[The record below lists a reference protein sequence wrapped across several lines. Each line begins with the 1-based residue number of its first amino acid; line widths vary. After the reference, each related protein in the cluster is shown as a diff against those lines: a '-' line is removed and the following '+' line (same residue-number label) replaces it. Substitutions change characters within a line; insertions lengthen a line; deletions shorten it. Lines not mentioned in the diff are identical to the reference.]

1 VCGFLFHT
9 PILKGGF
16 ILENKAIF
24 MQGTNNMVWKDIPV
38 PTIEDNQVL
47 IKVDAVGICGSDM
60 HYYQHGRIGD
70 FIVEGDFIL
79 GHEAAGFVVE
89 TGKNVKSLNVGD
101 RVALEPGKTC
111 GKCEFCKSGK
121 YNLCPDVEF
130 FATPPYH
137 GVFANYVAYEADMCF
152 KLPENVSTV
161 EGALVEPLSVGLHA
175 TGQGDVKLGDT
186 VVIFGTGCIG
196 LSTLLSSK
204 ARGASTIIVVDMME
218 SRLKKAKE
226 LGATHTVN
234 AREVNTIE
242 KIMELTNNRGADV
255 VIDTAG
261 AAATVKQTVHVMK
274 IGGTIVLVGMTP
286 EDETSFDFMKLM
298 SKEGQ
303 IKTIFRYRNLYP
315 VAINAIAS
323 GAIDIKSVVSHEF
336 DFEDTKEAFESIIKS
351 PDEVIKAVIRMK

>member
-1 VCGFLFHT
+1 M
-9 PILKGGF
+9 
-16 ILENKAIF
+16 ENKGIF

-38 PTIEDNQVL
+38 PAIKDNEVL
-47 IKVDAVGICGSDM
+47 IKVEAVGICGSDM

-79 GHEAAGFVVE
+79 GHEAAGTVVE
-89 TGKNVKSLNVGD
+89 AGKDVKYLKIGD

-111 GKCEFCKSGK
+111 GKCEFCKGGL

-137 GVFANYVAYEADMCF
+137 GVFVNYVNHPEDMCF
-152 KLPENVSTV
+152 KLPDNVSSI

-175 TGQGDVKLGDT
+175 TGQGGVKLGDT

-196 LSTLLSSK
+196 LSTLLASK

-218 SRLKKAKE
+218 NRLEKAKE
-226 LGATHTVN
+226 LGATYTVN
-234 AREVNTIE
+234 AREVNAVE
-242 KIMELTNNRGADV
+242 KILELTEGKGANV
-255 VIDTAG
+255 VLETAG
-261 AAATVKQTVHVMK
+261 ATATVKQTVDVLK
-274 IGGTIVLVGMTP
+274 IGGTIVMVGMTP
-286 EDETSFDFMKLM
+286 KDEIEFNFMKLM

-315 VAINAIAS
+315 VAINAISS
-323 GAIDIKSVVSHEF
+323 GTINIKDIVSHEF
-336 DFEDTKEAFESIIKS
+336 DFEDTKDAFDYVAKN
-351 PDEVIKAVIRMK
+351 PGEVVKAVIKMK